1 MRAFGN
7 HINTLLVVVNR
18 LPSKSKCVFCS
29 IVSVF
34 HRQCVESAS
43 VFKEWLVCSTMA
55 QIDLIQIKKAAK
67 TNQNHEKVSIKIMCK

>member
-1 MRAFGN
+1 M
-7 HINTLLVVVNR
+7 
-18 LPSKSKCVFCS
+18 CVLFN
-29 IVSVF
+29 
-34 HRQCVESAS
+34 RQCVPSPIDSAS